1 MEDLWA
7 DQAVEDDIFVYTGG
21 QAPQHVKNVI
31 VDRSVKEIEEHAFG
45 LCPNL
50 QYVVFHR
57 GVLRVKRW
65 AFSASKLTQIHMPG
79 VQVIETYAFVGCQAL
94 RNVTMPSV
102 RILGEKAFHG
112 CKSIELLD
120 LPRLEETSF
129 RTFEGCLSLRQITM
143 PLIKTI
149 GDGTFC
155 GCEQLEELDLPVI
168 LERIGIDA
176 AMRCMNL
183 RRIAIPLK
191 SDMLCSVVY
200 NDYSER
206 YCQFDDC
213 GRLTTVDLVG
223 GIHQTV
229 SSLLLECWRD
239 EMREEINR
247 INLILPNSTGDK
259 SLIIQTWIESLI
271 KRIESYKVGHQ
282 NILKWATH
290 VLELALWKVKIDE
303 NEEEGDD
310 LFTRNEIR
318 VKSGS
323 SAVIRNVLPFLRL
336 A

>member
-1 MEDLWA
+1 MLHIMEDLWA

-21 QAPQHVKNVI
+21 QAPQHVVNVI
-31 VDRSVKEIEEHAFG
+31 IDRSVREIEEHAFG

-50 QYVVFHR
+50 RSVEFHR

-79 VQVIETYAFVGCQAL
+79 VEVIETYAFVGFMAL

-112 CKSIELLD
+112 CKSIEVLD

-129 RTFEGCLSLRQITM
+129 RTFEGCISLRRIAM

-149 GDGTFC
+149 GDGTFYD
-155 GCEQLEELDLPVI
+155 CEQLEELDLPVG
-168 LERIGIDA
+168 LVRIGIDA
-176 AMRCMNL
+176 TMGCVNL
-183 RRIAIPLK
+183 RRIVTPLK

-206 YCQFDDC
+206 YGQFDCCDK
-213 GRLTTVDLVG
+213 LTTVDLVG

-247 INLILPNSTGDK
+247 INLILPYSTGDK
-259 SLIIQTWIESLI
+259 ALTIQTWIESLI
-271 KRIESYKVGHQ
+271 KRIECYKVGHQ

-290 VLELALWKVKIDE
+290 MLELALWKVKIV
-303 NEEEGDD
+303 
-310 LFTRNEIR
+310 R
-318 VKSGS
+318 VRRRVMIFSQEMSFGS
-323 SAVIRNVLPFLRL
+323 SQVQAS
-336 A
+336 